1 MPNHSCPVCQHSQHD
16 EIDKLIGQRVGY
28 KRIARQF
35 KPLTAMALAA
45 HKSHIA
51 GRVVSRVLKR
61 RTRKG
66 DQSASIVDQLT
77 TIGERLSALATAA
90 AEMGNVSAAVQALR
104 EIRATLESLEKILP
118 EKDVRITVVYQDSLT
133 LPTLRQITPAI
144 VLREEHPL
152 IWQYLLCHVRS
163 QLPDHVSELENQL
176 ARQPADLIDG
186 LRREIRESLDRS
198 RFEIVGPETSTSG
211 PD

>member
-1 MPNHSCPVCQHSQHD
+1 MSYCNCPVCQHSQHD

-61 RTRKG
+61 RKEKADG
-66 DQSASIVDQLT
+66 SPSIVDQLT

-90 AEMGNVSAAVQALR
+90 AEMGNVPAAVQALR
-104 EIRATLESLEKILP
+104 EIRETLESLERMLP
-118 EKDVRITVVYQDSLT
+118 KKDAHVTVVYQDSLM
-133 LPTLRQITPAI
+133 LPMLREIAPAI
-144 VLREEHPL
+144 VLREGHPL
-152 IWQYLLCHVRS
+152 IWQY
-163 QLPDHVSELENQL
+163 
-176 ARQPADLIDG
+176 
-186 LRREIRESLDRS
+186 
-198 RFEIVGPETSTSG
+198 
-211 PD
+211 